1 MVDDVTDGPS
11 GQPLAPLDAIPPD
24 LLTLAD
30 YEARAE
36 AHMPAAS
43 WRHVQE
49 GSGREITLRDNRAA
63 FDRWRLLP
71 RALADLRG
79 GNTALDLFGRRH
91 AAPILLAPIAYE
103 CLAHPEGERA
113 MVRAAA
119 ALEAGVALS
128 TLSSVPMEEVAAAAA
143 EAAAALGTG
152 GAPLWFQLYLQ
163 EDRAHS
169 AELIRRAEAS
179 GYEAIVLT
187 IDTAVKR
194 SSFTLPAGVDAANL
208 RGMPKLQHTS
218 TPGGRILFGTALA
231 DAAPRWED
239 LAWVRACTTLPLI
252 VKGILTPDDARRAVD
267 HGADGIVVSN
277 HGGRVL
283 DGLPA
288 AIDVLPAIVEAVA
301 GDVPLLVDGG
311 VRTGTDIVKALA
323 LGAAAVLVGRPQIH
337 GLAVAGMPGV
347 AHVIHI
353 LRAELEMAMAQMGC
367 PALSHLG
374 RAQLWYPRPA

>member
-1 MVDDVTDGPS
+1 MVDDVSDSAPLG
-11 GQPLAPLDAIPPD
+11 PLAVIPPD
-24 LLTLAD
+24 LVTLAD

-36 AHMPAAS
+36 AHMPAGS

-49 GSGREITLRDNRAA
+49 GAGRELTLRDNRAA
-63 FDRWRLLP
+63 FDRVRLLP

-79 GNTALDLFGRRH
+79 GHTASDLFGRRH
-91 AAPILLAPIAYE
+91 AAPILLAPIAYQ

-113 MVRAAA
+113 MARAAA
-119 ALEAGVALS
+119 ALDAGVVLS
-128 TLSSVPMEEVAAAAA
+128 TLSSVPLEEIAIAARQAAD
-143 EAAAALGTG
+143 ALGTG

-169 AELIRRAEAS
+169 ADLIARAEAA

-208 RGMPKLQHTS
+208 RGMPKLRHTS
-218 TPGGRILFGTALA
+218 TPGGRILFGTPLA

-239 LAWVRACTTLPLI
+239 LAWVRATTRLPLI
-252 VKGILTPDDARRAVD
+252 VKGILTPDDARRAVE
-267 HGADGIVVSN
+267 HGADGIIVSN

-288 AIDVLPAIVEAVA
+288 AIDVLPAIVEALA
-301 GDVPLLVDGG
+301 GAVPLLMDGG

-347 AHVIHI
+347 AHILHI
-353 LRAELEMAMAQMGC
+353 LRAELEMAMAQLGC
-367 PALSHLG
+367 ATLADLG
-374 RAQLWYPRPA
+374 GGQLWDARRAG